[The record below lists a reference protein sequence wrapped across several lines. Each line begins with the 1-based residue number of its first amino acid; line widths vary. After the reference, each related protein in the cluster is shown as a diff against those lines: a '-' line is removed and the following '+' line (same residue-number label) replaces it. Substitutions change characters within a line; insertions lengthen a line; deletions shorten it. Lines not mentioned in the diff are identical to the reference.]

1 MTTTETPRTLDARM
15 PNPAG
20 LLPGAGEAVG
30 ELAAAAHAGG
40 LPPRLLDLVHLRVSL
55 INGCSSCVL
64 GGTRSARAAGESEDR
79 LATVGAWREA
89 PYFTDAERAALELAE
104 LITRLADRGDAV
116 PDAAWDEATRHFDE
130 TGLAALLLWIA
141 TSNLFNRLNAPVR
154 QTAGTGWG

>member
-1 MTTTETPRTLDARM
+1 MTTTETTLQARM

-20 LLPGAGEAVG
+20 LLPGAGEAIG
-30 ELAAAAHAGG
+30 ALAAAAHAGG

-64 GGTRSARAAGESEDR
+64 GGTRSARAAGETDDR

-116 PDAAWDEATRHFDE
+116 PDAAWAGATRHFDE

-154 QTAGTGWG
+154 QVAGTGWA